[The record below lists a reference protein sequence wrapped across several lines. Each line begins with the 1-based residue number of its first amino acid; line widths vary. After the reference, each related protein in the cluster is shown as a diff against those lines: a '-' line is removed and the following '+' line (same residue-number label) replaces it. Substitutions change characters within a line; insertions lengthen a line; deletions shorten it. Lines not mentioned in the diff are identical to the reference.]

1 MAHMNLDP
9 NQIFGQLR
17 PLFSLAGSVM
27 ICAGLLKFF
36 GVDIPISSGLELAV
50 AGFLIKSI

>member
-9 NQIFGQLR
+9 NQIFAPLR

-27 ICAGLLKFF
+27 ICAGILSAVLF
-36 GVDIPISSGLELAV
+36 SSGLELAV
-50 AGFLIKSI
+50 AGFLMKAV